1 MEEDEYRS
9 TYHDFNQTRCVF
21 EKAILSRQCGCRH
34 SHKFCL
40 AEREGIAC
48 QDNHQQR
55 RCMNFLDMVR
65 VKAQFI
71 LKHIRPGE
79 PLPHGKEIRIQLGSL
94 RGLATKLEIPIKD
107 NKIEDIDSLLIQADQ
122 VYSGPGDYPVDTII
136 RTIKETQGRRKRHRG
151 AKS

>member
-21 EKAILSRQCGCRH
+21 EKAILSRQSGCQH

-55 RCMNFLDMVR
+55 RCMSFLEMVR

-71 LKHIRPGE
+71 LKLIRPDE
-79 PLPHGKEIRIQLGSL
+79 PLPHAKEIRIQLGSL
-94 RGLATKLEIPIKD
+94 RGLAKKLDIPLKD
-107 NKIEDIDSLLIQADQ
+107 NEIEDINSLLVQADEA
-122 VYSGPGDYPVDTII
+122 YSGLSHYPFDDMI

-151 AKS
+151 ANS